1 MARGPED
8 KHGGNLGYYRRHPAS
23 REPRGSPPPG
33 TPRAPRELQKPAET
47 SACLPRPRAGARDVQ
62 MLLRGAAR
70 TCPPCRA
77 AERGGEPATE
87 EPDRWVGGRE
97 RAGEVREARAR
108 KKKSRS
114 VPVFGELMSSTQ
126 GGRGWRR
133 AGDRDSDRRGAL
145 GRGRLERGRRSGQ
158 GLQTFISRPGQGGV
172 DAFYGGQSFNAAAAA
187 RLLGF

>member
-8 KHGGNLGYYRRHPAS
+8 KHGRNLGYSCRHPAS

-33 TPRAPRELQKPAET
+33 TPRAPRELRKPAET

-77 AERGGEPATE
+77 AANPSRRNRTAGLRGG
-87 EPDRWVGGRE
+87 E
-97 RAGEVREARAR
+97 RAGEVREAQAR

-133 AGDRDSDRRGAL
+133 AGDLESDPRGAL
-145 GRGRLERGRRSGQ
+145 GRGRLERGQLSGQ
-158 GLQTFISRPGQGGV
+158 GLQTFSSRPGQGGV
-172 DAFYGGQSFNAAAAA
+172 DAFYGGQSFKAAAAA

>member
-8 KHGGNLGYYRRHPAS
+8 KHGGNLGYSRGHPAS

-33 TPRAPRELQKPAET
+33 TPRAPRELRRPAET

-77 AERGGEPATE
+77 AANPSWRNR
-87 EPDRWVGGRE
+87 DRWVAGWGASWGGE
-97 RAGEVREARAR
+97 RGQAR

-133 AGDRDSDRRGAL
+133 AGDLESDPRGAL
-145 GRGRLERGRRSGQ
+145 GRGRLERGQLSGQ
-158 GLQTFISRPGQGGV
+158 GLQTFSSRPGQGGV